1 MVLGADG
8 VQVGTR
14 FVASHEA
21 SCHALFKEAVVNST
35 EGSASTVFWC
45 PCSHCGLMTVSCDGI
60 V

>member
-21 SCHALFKEAVVNST
+21 SSHPLFKEAVVNST
-35 EGSASTVFWC
+35 EGSASTVLWYS
-45 PCSHCGLMTVSCDGI
+45 CSHCVMV
-60 V
+60 

>member
-21 SCHALFKEAVVNST
+21 SSHPLFKEAVVNSA
-35 EGSASTVFWC
+35 EGMCYATALTVY
-45 PCSHCGLMTVSCDGI
+45 SDDTTV
-60 V
+60 

>member
-21 SCHALFKEAVVNST
+21 SSHPLFKEAVVNST
-35 EGSASTVFWC
+35 EGSTSTVLWYLLPLC
-45 PCSHCGLMTVSCDGI
+45 LVD
-60 V
+60 